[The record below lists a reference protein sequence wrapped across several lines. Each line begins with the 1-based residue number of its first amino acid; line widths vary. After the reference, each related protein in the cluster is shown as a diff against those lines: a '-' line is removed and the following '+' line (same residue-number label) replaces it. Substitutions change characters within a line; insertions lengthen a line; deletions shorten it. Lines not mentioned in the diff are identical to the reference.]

1 MAVEQTYVVCARA
14 EGDED
19 GTEQGGDSG
28 CTDETGEHVDQR
40 RPRVLMYCTYVLTS
54 FNSDGRLLR
63 ASTLDPRLGVS
74 LLPPRRPLRIVDK
87 ASTRQ
92 GP

>member
-14 EGDED
+14 ESDED
-19 GTEQGGDSG
+19 GTEQSGDSG

-40 RPRVLMYCTYVLTS
+40 RASGAYVLYICFDC